1 MKTSTKIL
9 IFIGSALTIGVA
21 GYFIYKKIKDKP
33 LDGDKKK
40 DDSKKKDDTK
50 KTEKDKV
57 NQTVTQDAVNLE
69 IVDTDWTNRTVT
81 FRVLL
86 NNKTYMSEKIQWENK
101 YMGSEFGFVGS
112 PLYSPT
118 NQIEVVG
125 VNLTNG
131 LILVVKSNGVIKS
144 GKIVNFATKKVADYN
159 GANLGEDIAKMKE
172 LSKSILS
179 SLSFFD
185 GQSFSSADATPP
197 PSNFKNTQKWIYSI
211 ENGKDY
217 CRWFDR
223 TGKNTQTYNRPCTK
237 AQSNIYSKR

>member
-33 LDGDKKK
+33 VDGAKKT
-40 DDSKKKDDTK
+40 DDTK
-50 KTEKDKV
+50 KADKDKV
-57 NQTVTQDAVNLE
+57 GTTPTTTQDAVNLE
-69 IVDTDWTNRTVT
+69 IVDTDWNNRTVT

-144 GKIVNFATKKVADYN
+144 GKIINFASKKVADYN
-159 GANLGEDIAKMKE
+159 GANLGEDIAKMKA
-172 LSKSILS
+172 LSQSVLS

-223 TGKNTQTYNRPCTK
+223 SGRNTQTYNMPCSK
-237 AQSNIYSKR
+237 AQANMYSNKGKK